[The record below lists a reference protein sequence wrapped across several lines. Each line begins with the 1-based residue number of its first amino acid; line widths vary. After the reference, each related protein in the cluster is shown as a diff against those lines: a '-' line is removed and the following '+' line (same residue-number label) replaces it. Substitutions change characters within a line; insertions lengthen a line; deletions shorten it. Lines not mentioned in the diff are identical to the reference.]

1 MSQGSLLSR
10 LANFPER
17 LGEMITGRREGLKA
31 LLAFTPFS
39 RLAGHDPRQ
48 YDRQQRE
55 LVLLGRALL
64 AFSPVPMLS
73 LARDIAMVAEGVGD
87 EKTFASMMRRAL
99 KDADR
104 LEARLAEKPGLAS
117 LLVDFHLSLMDFPA
131 ASRIVGAIRQ
141 ARPELAESPAQR
153 IGVLEAECAPWRQ
166 VIDRARDAF
175 RLRVQ
180 GKSRPAGAGSRLTL
194 SVPVPAF
201 RANPRDYPGFR
212 EDIRRSFRQIVAVLD
227 GMGIAFDV
235 ETRLG
240 KHGVMP
246 GGRPFIAYHTVGG
259 DGRGLHVKETDRRS
273 HFSGDKGGYS
283 GWSAFGGL
291 PLPTEDEFD
300 RKAVEAFIA
309 DEREQLIAGN
319 QSKYVQPETGDVRPS
334 GPYVF
339 VALQVIDDAVQR
351 QAAVHMFDMLEEVA
365 RTCAERGIGMVVK
378 RHPLCRSSAVRLVLS
393 KGVRRGLFSVSI
405 GSIHELIANSC
416 AVCVINSGVGAEAL
430 LHGKPVYT
438 FGGAE
443 YQAATFRIR
452 ERGQFAR
459 LFEPDRLP
467 APRGQIE
474 ALLYALRHRYAVDV
488 RDEER
493 AVQFWRERVAELL
506 SAS

>member
-1 MSQGSLLSR
+1 MSQGSLLNR

-31 LLAFTPFS
+31 LLAFTRFS
-39 RLAGHDPRQ
+39 RLVGHDPRQ

-55 LVLLGRALL
+55 LVLLGLALL
-64 AFSPVPMLS
+64 AFCPVPMLS
-73 LARDIAMVAEGVGD
+73 LARDVAMVAEGLGD
-87 EKTFASMMRRAL
+87 EKAFASMMRRAL
-99 KDADR
+99 RDADR

-117 LLVDFHLSLMDFPA
+117 LLVDLYLSLMDFTA
-131 ASRIVGAIRQ
+131 AARITGAIRH
-141 ARPELAESPAQR
+141 ARPELAENLAQR
-153 IGVLEAECAPWRQ
+153 IAMLEAECAPWRQ
-166 VIDRARDAF
+166 VVDRARDAF
-175 RLRVQ
+175 SLRVQ
-180 GKSRPAGAGSRLTL
+180 GKNLPVRAGSRLTL
-194 SVPVPAF
+194 HVPVPAF

-212 EDIRRSFRQIVAVLD
+212 EDIRGSFRQIVTVLD
-227 GMGIAFDV
+227 EMDVAFDV

-246 GGRPFIAYHTVGG
+246 GGKPFIAYHTVGG
-259 DGRGLHVKETDRRS
+259 NGRGLHVKETDRRS
-273 HFSGDKGGYS
+273 HFSGDMGGYS
-283 GWSAFGGL
+283 GWSAFSAM
-291 PLPTEDEFD
+291 PLPAEGEFD

-309 DEREQLIAGN
+309 AERELLIAGN

-351 QAAVHMFDMLEEVA
+351 QAALHMFDMLEEIA
-365 RTCAERGIGMVVK
+365 KTCSERGIQMVVK
-378 RHPLCRSSAVRLVLS
+378 RHPLCRSIAVGLVLA
-393 KGVRRGLFSVSI
+393 KGVRRGLFSVSE

-416 AVCVINSGVGAEAL
+416 AVCVINSGVGGEAL

-467 APRGQIE
+467 ASPEQIE
-474 ALLYALRHRYAVDV
+474 ALLYALRHRYAVNV
-488 RDEER
+488 REEER
-493 AVQFWRERVAELL
+493 ALPFWRERIEELL
-506 SAS
+506 ADG